1 MDNYDSILEGFKLAL
16 DDHYNEDEDALLEQ
30 IEALENHDDVEE
42 NVRKSLKEAR
52 DAIELE
58 DPVITEAKLILGQ
71 GQT

>member
-42 NVRKSLKEAR
+42 NVRNSLKEAR